1 MRKTPSG
8 THGSPCQCTST
19 LSRRHEWAERGG
31 LRHVIPEKANYL
43 DGGFP
48 TNTNDRKSRLVK
60 GGDDDP
66 LLPSLIERLFDHPD
80 C

>member
-19 LSRRHEWAERGG
+19 LSRRHEWAERDG
-31 LRHVIPEKANYL
+31 LRIPDKANYL

-48 TNTNDRKSRLVK
+48 TSTSDQKNRLVK
-60 GGDDDP
+60 GGDADP
-66 LLPSLIERLFDHPD
+66 LLPSLIEHLFDRPD
-80 C
+80 W